1 MILRLSNIVETAVNP
16 AFQLLPRRL
25 DTTEARVMLLA
36 IGLQESGFATRRQM
50 GNGPA
55 RGFWQFEPGTRASR
69 GGVWGVYLH
78 RASNELLRL
87 LCRDRDCNFDPRA
100 IWGRLEDDD
109 VLAAGIAR
117 LLLLTDPHPL
127 PQIGDVDAAWS
138 YYLRNWRPGKPRP
151 ESWPDYYAQAVA
163 ECIPRG

>member
-16 AFQLLPRRL
+16 ALQLLPRGL
-25 DTTEARVMLLA
+25 DSTEARVMLLA
-36 IGLQESGFATRRQM
+36 IGLQESRFEYRRQI
-50 GNGPA
+50 GGGPG
-55 RGFWQFEPGTRASR
+55 RGYPQFEPGDREKK

-78 RASNELLRL
+78 PASNELLRL

-100 IWGRLEDDD
+100 IWSRLEDDD
-109 VLAAGIAR
+109 VLAIGLAR

-127 PQIGDVDAAWS
+127 PEIGDVQGAWG

-151 ESWPDYYAQAVA
+151 ESWPDYYAQAVT
-163 ECIPRG
+163 ECVPRG